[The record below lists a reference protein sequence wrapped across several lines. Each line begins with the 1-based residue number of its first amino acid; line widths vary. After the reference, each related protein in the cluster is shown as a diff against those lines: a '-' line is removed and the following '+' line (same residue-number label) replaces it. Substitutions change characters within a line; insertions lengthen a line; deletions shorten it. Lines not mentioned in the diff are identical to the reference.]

1 MSQAKVDKYKKEKA
15 NRAQIIKKE
24 KREKMLWK
32 IGGYLFCLLVVCWI
46 GFSAYSKFHVEE
58 EKSYEV
64 VTTAVDDYLNGL
76 TETEVES
83 EAETEGDTESTSEES
98 TEAQSEEVTET
109 ASEAA
114 SEETAETEIES

>member
-76 TETEVES
+76 TETEAES
-83 EAETEGDTESTSEES
+83 ETEGDTESTSEES